1 MVNFIA
7 FIFNFMA
14 SDYQFQVV
22 IGKKFLGDICTKSDA
37 NSALAWVPS
46 KLRAWIAPQHFTKWS
61 ILGWLAKSID
71 TSEMIKFDTIPR
83 EKSTMNHENLPV

>member
-22 IGKKFLGDICTKSDA
+22 IIKKPLSDIRTKSDA
-37 NSALAWVPS
+37 NSALAWMPS
-46 KLRAWIAPQHFTKWS
+46 KLRARIAPQHFTKWS

-71 TSEMIKFDTIPR
+71 TPQMIKFDAVLR
-83 EKSTMNHENLPV
+83 EKSTMDHEDLPV